1 MKFLHALESITS
13 ETVVSDEVEMDEK
26 YLLNSD
32 KSEKH
37 QIAGFPVNRYVC
49 LPECRDK
56 EIQFSRQRTWQLRN
70 WKISRKFRRIFL
82 GTALTWIDGK
92 TAYQRILNQKNCEFR
107 AAGDHKPYIYLC
119 RPSLMNGIAD
129 TEERQESIS
138 TQHAALLATVL
149 NMQDW
154 LLMKC
159 CLRSELYSAM
169 SRTSSESVI

>member
-13 ETVVSDEVEMDEK
+13 ETVVSDEVEMDGK

-49 LPECRDK
+49 LPQCRDK

-92 TAYQRILNQKNCEFR
+92 TAYQRILNQKNCEFL

-129 TEERQESIS
+129 TEEWQQSIS

-154 LLMKC
+154 LLMK
-159 CLRSELYSAM
+159 
-169 SRTSSESVI
+169 